1 MHVSRWTY
9 RQTGY
14 TTEIIANVTSEI
26 LIIFFKCT
34 QQSLE
39 IRTNHL
45 PGKYSD
51 KFLEILL
58 RTTF

>member
-1 MHVSRWTY
+1 MHVFRWTY

-26 LIIFFKCT
+26 VIIFFKCT
-34 QQSLE
+34 QQSLG
-39 IRTNHL
+39 IRTNRL

-51 KFLEILL
+51 KFLETLL